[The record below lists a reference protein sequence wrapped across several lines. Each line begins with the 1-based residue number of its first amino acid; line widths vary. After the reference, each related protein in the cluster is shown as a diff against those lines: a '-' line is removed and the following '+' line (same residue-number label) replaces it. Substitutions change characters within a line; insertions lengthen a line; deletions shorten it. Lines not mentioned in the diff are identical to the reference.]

1 MQLKLLQ
8 PADYRAVPWKNGQGL
23 TREIA
28 AQRSEED
35 ARSGRFTWRLS
46 IAEVATSAPFSSFP
60 GVDRIILLLEGD
72 GMMLDS
78 GAAGRHKL
86 NHRLQ
91 PYAFSG
97 NWSTN
102 CRLLGGPCRDFNVM
116 VDRERARASVTVVT
130 AAAEPCT
137 VPVTGHTAAVYC
149 VEGSV
154 LVAGGELPSAG
165 QEISAGSTLL
175 IESPAA
181 LTFSYQ
187 LTLRCQNSQSAQ
199 AGTAAALVVG
209 FSQRSAGQDSP
220 ALSG

>member
-8 PADYRAVPWKNGQGL
+8 PADYRAVPWKNGQGI

-28 AQRSEED
+28 ARRSDED
-35 ARSGRFTWRLS
+35 VRSGRFTWRLS
-46 IAEVATSAPFSSFP
+46 IAEVATSSPFSAFP

-97 NWSTN
+97 NWSTD

-130 AAAEPCT
+130 AAADPCA

-149 VEGSV
+149 VEGSI
-154 LVAGGELPSAG
+154 LVAGEALPPTGHEVPAG
-165 QEISAGSTLL
+165 HTLL
-175 IESPAA
+175 IETAGSPAS
-181 LTFSYQ
+181 SYQ
-187 LTLRCQNSQSAQ
+187 LTLRSQLSA
-199 AGTAAALVVG
+199 AAALVVG
-209 FSQRSAGQDSP
+209 FAGRGPDGA